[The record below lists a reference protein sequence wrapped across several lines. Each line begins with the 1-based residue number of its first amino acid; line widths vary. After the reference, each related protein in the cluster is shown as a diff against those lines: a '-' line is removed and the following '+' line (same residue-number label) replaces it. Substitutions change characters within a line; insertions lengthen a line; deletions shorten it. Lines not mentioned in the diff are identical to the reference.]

1 MKKKLVLALAVIA
14 LCCSILASA
23 TVAYFVDRDTAR
35 NVITSGGVDITIV
48 EQRLTDSGLEEYPA
62 EPIQIMPGT
71 TASKIVS
78 IRSEQND
85 AYIRASFTVTVL
97 DAAGVPM
104 ALTAEQTAALVRMDT
119 NTTDWTERDGWW
131 YYGKA
136 VSDGDMTQPLFREV
150 TFDGPS
156 MTNEYQNCTVQIDV
170 TAQSVQQANNGAS
183 ALEAAGW
190 PEA

>member
-1 MKKKLVLALAVIA
+1 MKKKQVLALAVIA

-48 EQRLTDSGLEEYPA
+48 EQRLTDNGLEEYPA

-104 ALTAEQTAALVRMDT
+104 ELTAEIGRAHV
-119 NTTDWTERDGWW
+119 
-131 YYGKA
+131 
-136 VSDGDMTQPLFREV
+136 
-150 TFDGPS
+150 
-156 MTNEYQNCTVQIDV
+156 
-170 TAQSVQQANNGAS
+170 
-183 ALEAAGW
+183 
-190 PEA
+190 